1 MRDLLLFCIAKVI
14 NFSKICNK
22 KIAGRKIQALQG
34 KYLPAGM
41 TNYFC
46 YFLSELSEANAAA
59 GQLPHPSKQ

>member
-22 KIAGRKIQALQG
+22 KIAGWKIPALHG

-41 TNYFC
+41 AKYFC
-46 YFLSELSEANAAA
+46 YFASAWSEANAAA

>member
-22 KIAGRKIQALQG
+22 KSPAGRYRLQG
-34 KYLPAGM
+34 KYLLAGM

>member
-41 TNYFC
+41 AKYFC
-46 YFLSELSEANAAA
+46 YFASEWS
-59 GQLPHPSKQ
+59 

>member
-22 KIAGRKIQALQG
+22 KIADRKIPALQG

-41 TNYFC
+41 AKYFC
-46 YFLSELSEANAAA
+46 YFASVWSEANAAA